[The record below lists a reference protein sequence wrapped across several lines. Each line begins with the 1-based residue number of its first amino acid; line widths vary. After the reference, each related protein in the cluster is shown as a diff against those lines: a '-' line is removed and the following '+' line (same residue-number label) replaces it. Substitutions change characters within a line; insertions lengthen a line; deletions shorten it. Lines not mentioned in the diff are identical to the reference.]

1 MQNIYRKNDLDIY
14 YSDPYNKLLYLFS
27 RIQLEVNYKL
37 PPLAPSASGYVTKV
51 LVIFHLFNHIHLNL
65 LIH

>member
-1 MQNIYRKNDLDIY
+1 MY
-14 YSDPYNKLLYLFS
+14 YVDPCYKFLYLFS

-37 PPLAPSASGYVTKV
+37 PPLAPSASGYVTKA
-51 LVIFHLFNHIHLNL
+51 LIIWHFNRESNS

>member
-1 MQNIYRKNDLDIY
+1 MDIY
-14 YSDPYNKLLYLFS
+14 YADPYNKLLYLFS

-51 LVIFHLFNHIHLNL
+51 LVI
-65 LIH
+65 

>member
-1 MQNIYRKNDLDIY
+1 MNTNYFN
-14 YSDPYNKLLYLFS
+14 PGNKFLLFIFS

-51 LVIFHLFNHIHLNL
+51 LVIFHLFNHIH
-65 LIH
+65 